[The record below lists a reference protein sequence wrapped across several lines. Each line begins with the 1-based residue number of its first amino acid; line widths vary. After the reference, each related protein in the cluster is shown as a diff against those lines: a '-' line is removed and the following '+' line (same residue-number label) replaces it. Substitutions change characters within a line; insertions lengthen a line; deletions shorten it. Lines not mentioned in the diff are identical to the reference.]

1 MLNYKTYKPN
11 TEDLEKADL
20 LIRREMRKLGL
31 LENAKKHAEKCRS
44 NGLVDEYI
52 AAIANVDQIEITIE
66 ELEEE

>member
-1 MLNYKTYKPN
+1 MK
-11 TEDLEKADL
+11 KADL
-20 LIRREMRKLGL
+20 LIRRDRRKSGLYHL

-66 ELEEE
+66 ELEELEEE

>member
-11 TEDLEKADL
+11 TKKADL
-20 LIRREMRKLGL
+20 LISREMRKLELYNL

-52 AAIANVDQIEITIE
+52 SAIANVDQIEITIE